1 MANTLKKIMAV
12 LLAAA
17 IMISVAGCSDSEN
30 LRQPEPDISDTA
42 SDTAAEAAT
51 GEPETQAT
59 TTTAAAT
66 TTTAETTTTVTS
78 ATTTTTTVTTTTT
91 TTAPPVTT
99 TTAAAAT
106 TTTTAAPVITT
117 TTTKITTTAPPPVT
131 TTTATTTAA
140 AAAVSSDFAEQVF
153 VLVNQIRKE
162 YGLPAFKQL
171 SGLTDAAQK
180 RAQEI
185 SASYGH
191 TRPNGSGNVTVMAEY
206 GLNYSFAGENIAA
219 GQMTPQEVVNAW
231 MGSTLGHREAILNS
245 NYQYMGV
252 GYVCLQSNDQQGYR
266 YYWTQE
272 FFTPL

>member
-1 MANTLKKIMAV
+1 MANTLKKITAA
-12 LLAAA
+12 LLTAA
-17 IMISVAGCSDSEN
+17 ITIAAAGCSGNEN
-30 LRQPEPDISDTA
+30 IQQEREPDISDTA
-42 SDTAAEAAT
+42 SDTAAEVT
-51 GEPETQAT
+51 TDEPETQE

-78 ATTTTTTVTTTTT
+78 TTTTTTTVTTTA
-91 TTAPPVTT
+91 APPVTTT

-106 TTTTAAPVITT
+106 TTTAAPVTT

-131 TTTATTTAA
+131 TTTAATTTAA
-140 AAAVSSDFAEQVF
+140 AAAAASSDFAEQVF
-153 VLVNQIRKE
+153 VLVNQIREE

-171 SGLTDAAQK
+171 SGLTAAAQK

-185 SASYGH
+185 SAYYGH
-191 TRPNGSGNVTVMAEY
+191 TRPGGSGNVTVMAEY

-231 MGSTLGHREAILNS
+231 MGSTLGHREAILNG

-252 GYVCLQSNDQQGYR
+252 GYVCLQGSDPQGYR